1 MKTKTWKPQEADNGV
16 NESSSDP
23 QEDSK
28 KKKVLTEAVE
38 TVRVAQRGG
47 EEST

>member
-1 MKTKTWKPQEADNGV
+1 MESTRAGATRKKTLP
-16 NESSSDP
+16 
-23 QEDSK
+23 